1 MTARAPICIRPRLHA
16 FATIGLL
23 AAAANAQPDT
33 TTTRPD
39 AAARMVRVFDF
50 EERDTNPGEVP
61 RYWFRSQDSKES
73 PRPDFPAW
81 NRAELVYDLDA
92 TAQGTRVKRG
102 TGSVMLPT
110 QGGSTSLMLG
120 RGVLPVFAEA
130 DYVVH
135 ASVRTTGL
143 SNARAG
149 VIARLLDASGKAIAG
164 SQNTSRFVQ
173 SETGW
178 TNLSVDI
185 CSDSPGAAY
194 IQIELVLLQPAA
206 QSAYGGNTTRSFSI
220 VKEDRDGAAYF
231 DDVAVLQ
238 LPRVELTTESPANI
252 TPLPASP
259 RLRSLVR
266 DMAGELLTQTIEVLD
281 AAGTV
286 VDKTTVPLTGG
297 GGQHTWQPKLPRLGW
312 YRARLSL
319 TNADNIN
326 VGGSVVDL
334 LWVPTGAAATDTSGP
349 RRLAPMSTER
359 SRLGLT
365 LPTLALPELAALP
378 GAVRATGVGN
388 ATFPAW
394 ARDLTP
400 ETARAHADRL
410 QTLVGALIADGCSPT
425 VTLGPV
431 PAGITS
437 DGRYDA
443 GDAWP
448 VLAGDRQQWLRF
460 AEDIFDRLGT
470 RVPAWQVGRVDD
482 DRAFWRTWSSE
493 LAHLQN
499 DLDGYVPGS
508 AIAIP
513 ASIHHAWDVQE
524 VARSRSNIQIVARVP
539 AVTSAASLREAIPA
553 WLPLTTTSRENASVR
568 LSLEPSDVAAY
579 GPTATAEQLARQM
592 IEAWRIMGS
601 GTEGNRT
608 GASLTLSRPWTLPQG
623 RRPQI
628 RPSPALGAWI
638 GTSQRLNGRRI
649 VGEFPIAEGVRCYIL
664 APLDATADENPGA
677 LVLWNESAPPP
688 LAHFEGAV
696 GRGPVKIVDI
706 YGNTRPLP
714 LVRASS
720 GAQVARVDLT
730 GAPVFIE
737 GVDVPLVRFLSSV
750 RIEPPFLDAT
760 GEVLERSIVLSN
772 PWPAG
777 ITGTVSIVEPGGYT
791 KGPKDRSWR
800 IVPRSSPFNIPP
812 GKSATIPFTVAFSPT
827 EEAGN
832 KPFLLAL
839 DVTADAPYGLIE
851 TTRQVEVGLKEYAL
865 ELRASAAG
873 SDAIVEAIVTNN
885 SDRTMTLELTALAP
899 GQPRSRAVITNLA
912 PGRQVIRRFSYM
924 GLRDELTRQRVI
936 VSLTDTESRLRLN
949 RSAEVP

>member
-1 MTARAPICIRPRLHA
+1 MTAQLCPKAPPHFHTLA
-16 FATIGLL
+16 VIGLL
-23 AAAANAQPDT
+23 ACAATAQTDT

-50 EERDTNPGEVP
+50 EERESNPGEVP

-81 NRAELVYDLDA
+81 NRAELFYAQDA
-92 TAQGTRVKRG
+92 AAPTPQVKRG
-102 TGSVMLPT
+102 IGSIMLPT

-135 ASVRTTGL
+135 ASVRTAGV
-143 SNARAG
+143 SHARAG
-149 VIARLLDASGKAIAG
+149 VLARLLDASGKSIPGTQSA
-164 SQNTSRFVQ
+164 SRFVQ
-173 SETGW
+173 SESGW

-206 QSAYGGNTTRSFSI
+206 QAAFNTNATHSFSI

-238 LPRVELTTESPANI
+238 LPRVELATESPANI
-252 TPLPASP
+252 TALPDSP

-266 DMAGELLTQTIEVLD
+266 DMAGERLTQTIEVLD
-281 AAGTV
+281 AAGAV
-286 VDKTTVPLTGG
+286 VDRTTIPLSGG

-319 TNADNIN
+319 SNAENIN
-326 VGGSVVDL
+326 VGGAVVDL
-334 LWVPTGAAATDTSGP
+334 LWVPPGAASSDATGS

-365 LPTLALPELAALP
+365 LPTLTLPELAALP

-388 ATFPAW
+388 VTFPAW
-394 ARDLTP
+394 AHDLVPAST
-400 ETARAHADRL
+400 RAHADRL
-410 QTLVGALIADGCSPT
+410 QTLVSSLIADGCSPT

-437 DGRYDA
+437 EGRYDA

-460 AEDIFDRLGT
+460 AEDIFDRLGA

-493 LAHLQN
+493 LAHLQD

-508 AIAIP
+508 TIAIP
-513 ASIHHAWDVQE
+513 ASIHHAWNAQE

-553 WLPLTTTSRENASVR
+553 WLPLTTSSRENATVR
-568 LSLEPSDVAAY
+568 LALEPSDVTAY
-579 GPTATAEQLARQM
+579 GPTATAEQLARQLV
-592 IEAWRIMGS
+592 EAWRIMGT
-601 GTEGNRT
+601 GTEGARS
-608 GASLTLSRPWTLPQG
+608 GASVTLSSPWHLPQG
-623 RRPQI
+623 RRPQV
-628 RPSPALGAWI
+628 RPSAALGAWI
-638 GTSQRLNGRRI
+638 GTAQRLSGRRI

-664 APLDATADENPGA
+664 APLDATADEHPGA
-677 LVLWNESAPPP
+677 LVLWNESAPPA

-696 GRGPVKIVDI
+696 GRGPVQLVDI
-706 YGNTRPLP
+706 FGNARPLP

-730 GAPVFIE
+730 SSPVFIE

-760 GEVLERSIVLSN
+760 GEVLERSIILSN

-851 TTRQVEVGLKEYAL
+851 TTRQVEVGLREYAL

-924 GLRDELTRQRVI
+924 GLRDQLTRQRVI